1 MPSLPDHR
9 FPIIHLHIVYGSA
22 LTDGTLWGD
31 RATDDQWQMD

>member
-1 MPSLPDHR
+1 MPRLPDLR

-22 LTDGTLWGD
+22 LSDGTLWGD

>member
-1 MPSLPDHR
+1 MPRLPDLR